1 MTVPSQILDNIQA
14 NLVASNKTNT
24 LINTTN
30 NERFT
35 LFHFDLTQS
44 QYNLWTTIEICP
56 IHQINQNK
64 IDEKTHKT

>member
-1 MTVPSQILDNIQA
+1 MTVPSQILNNIQA

-24 LINTTN
+24 RINLTN
-30 NERFT
+30 NQRFT

>member
-24 LINTTN
+24 RINLTN
-30 NERFT
+30 DQRFT
-35 LFHFDLTQS
+35 LFNFDLTQP

-56 IHQINQNK
+56 IHKIKQNK
-64 IDEKTHKT
+64 IDEKKYET